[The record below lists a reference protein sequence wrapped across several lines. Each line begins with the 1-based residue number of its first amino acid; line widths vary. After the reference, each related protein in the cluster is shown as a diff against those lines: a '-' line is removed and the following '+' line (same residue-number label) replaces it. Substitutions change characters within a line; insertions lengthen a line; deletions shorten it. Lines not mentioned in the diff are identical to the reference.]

1 MKKITQLLLVTFMF
15 LSSLTWVQANGFDEY
30 YYANELDNYPYL
42 NNVIHASSYDLPKQY
57 DSRNKGLV
65 TSVKNQGSYETH
77 WLHAFM
83 GASESNILKKGL
95 AASSEQLNLSELA
108 AGYVVYHNKPTDTN
122 LTSNDSSTS
131 ALDDFLYGDGHLEGT
146 AFMIGR
152 GGGITSESTLPY
164 SMASSDE
171 LSYYLNGNTMLW
183 ADYRLKDAI
192 FISRNDEDAIKEAI
206 IKYGAVAIKYQSCRI
221 NDPKQAY
228 VYRSGGTINS
238 ALTIIG
244 YDDTISKDLFY
255 GETPSRDGAWL
266 VKNSWGNTAN
276 GGIFY
281 LSYDHMMQDA
291 VAYIY
296 APTEYYDHNYHYDAT
311 PSMTM
316 TSQQPNIPLKA
327 ANVYRAQKGTSSKPE
342 YLRSVGVGIGSVH
355 TNYEIQIYTN
365 LTDESNPESGIA
377 VFDAPISGSKN
388 HPGYYSIDLPQPVL
402 LAKDTL
408 FSIVVTL
415 RNRNQRHLTYI
426 YTSESTRFGDYVN
439 FVEGT
444 SNNQS
449 FFYENGEWID
459 LHSQQK
465 VARIRAL
472 TTTKTSYSTT
482 TLLDTSQFTLTQ
494 DKYVY
499 TGAAIEPEVQCLNN
513 QYQEGRDYTI
523 VYENNILSGDA
534 KVTIHGINAYTG
546 MIELPFTISKRQL
559 LASMVDDIPSQ
570 ISYGTPLQP
579 QERVL
584 LKNRVLQ
591 KGIDYEVTYGENL
604 SKKGTVVITGKGQFE
619 GTVTKE
625 FVIKGLDE
633 MCYFQAIVEP
643 ADAGSASIR
652 SSGFAGESINAVTGP
667 YSSDYIFVYWLK
679 DGKVFA
685 RENPLSFI
693 AQESATLVAQYRPTK
708 EYADLQDLYI
718 QLKDTEN
725 DSYSEQT
732 WNQFQADLELAEYIV
747 SKYMINDERL
757 GACYYWLSDSYAA
770 LSKEDIEPEPK
781 INYDEA
787 KVYLDEME
795 AKKLSEN
802 KYTPN
807 SWDVFETAYQQLE
820 NMVALEN
827 ATSQEELNTTLN
839 CLKKAYD
846 MLKLSANMSQLNNLY
861 QQWNTYLE
869 EDYTKTSWSLL
880 QSNKQLVEAM
890 LQNKNATQ
898 EEVDALYEQI
908 KDLTLIPKGNT
919 LALQTLVQEYRMLDA
934 SIFTVNSYTCFKM
947 ILDEVQEC
955 LEDTDDLT
963 QDDVELYELQL
974 TTAYKQLV
982 KIVGKVENFTTSIIN
997 YKEVKLTWDD
1007 VAEADVYIVQRLSK
1021 EGVWEQ
1027 VAEVRGCEYIY
1038 TQKTGVKY
1046 VYRILAKRISDGYVS
1061 EPSDIQEATTQLNGV
1076 PVLSIAPYSSTRLTL
1091 SWTKVEGATRYIIY
1105 RKVEGGS
1112 YSKVLTLGGSD
1123 TSYTTNSLT
1132 PNQYYFIVKAAR
1144 YDSTDRVMTNG
1155 SNEVEGVS
1163 VFDKPVVRVSK
1174 ESDSTA
1180 LISWDKVEGANGYE
1194 VYRKTGSQSSYKKL
1208 KTLKECSYISKSLK
1222 MNEAYYYK
1230 VRGFK
1235 KEGNKKVYTAYSTA
1249 KTLRMK

>member
-1 MKKITQLLLVTFMF
+1 M
-15 LSSLTWVQANGFDEY
+15 
-30 YYANELDNYPYL
+30 
-42 NNVIHASSYDLPKQY
+42 
-57 DSRNKGLV
+57 
-65 TSVKNQGSYETH
+65 
-77 WLHAFM
+77 
-83 GASESNILKKGL
+83 
-95 AASSEQLNLSELA
+95 
-108 AGYVVYHNKPTDTN
+108 
-122 LTSNDSSTS
+122 
-131 ALDDFLYGDGHLEGT
+131 
-146 AFMIGR
+146 
-152 GGGITSESTLPY
+152 
-164 SMASSDE
+164 
-171 LSYYLNGNTMLW
+171 
-183 ADYRLKDAI
+183 
-192 FISRNDEDAIKEAI
+192 
-206 IKYGAVAIKYQSCRI
+206 
-221 NDPKQAY
+221 
-228 VYRSGGTINS
+228 
-238 ALTIIG
+238 
-244 YDDTISKDLFY
+244 
-255 GETPSRDGAWL
+255 
-266 VKNSWGNTAN
+266 
-276 GGIFY
+276 
-281 LSYDHMMQDA
+281 
-291 VAYIY
+291 
-296 APTEYYDHNYHYDAT
+296 
-311 PSMTM
+311 
-316 TSQQPNIPLKA
+316 
-327 ANVYRAQKGTSSKPE
+327 
-342 YLRSVGVGIGSVH
+342 
-355 TNYEIQIYTN
+355 
-365 LTDESNPESGIA
+365 
-377 VFDAPISGSKN
+377 
-388 HPGYYSIDLPQPVL
+388 
-402 LAKDTL
+402 
-408 FSIVVTL
+408 VTL

-584 LKNRVLQ
+584 LKHRVLQ

-625 FVIKGLDE
+625 FVTKGLDE

-770 LSKEDIEPEPK
+770 LSKEEIEPEPK
-781 INYDEA
+781 INYDETKA
-787 KVYLDEME
+787 YLDEIE
-795 AKKLSEN
+795 SKNLSKNE
-802 KYTPN
+802 YTPDTWN
-807 SWDVFETAYQQLE
+807 VFELVQKQLIE
-820 NMVALEN
+820 MVELEN
-827 ATSQEELNTTLN
+827 ASSQDEIDGLLIQLQNAFDKLMQRANFNALN
-839 CLKKAYD
+839 A
-846 MLKLSANMSQLNNLY
+846 LY

-898 EEVDALYEQI
+898 EEVDILYEQV
-908 KDLTLIPKGNT
+908 KTLNLIPKGNT
-919 LALQTLVQEYRMLDA
+919 QALQTLVQEYRMLDA
-934 SIFTVNSYTCFKM
+934 SIYTINSYMSFRM
-947 ILDEVQEC
+947 ILDEIQESI
-955 LEDTDDLT
+955 EDTDDLT

-982 KIVGKVENFTTSIIN
+982 KIVGKVENFTTNIIN
-997 YKEVKLTWDD
+997 YKEVKLTWDN
-1007 VAEADVYIVQRLSK
+1007 VEEADTYIVQRLNK
-1021 EGVWEQ
+1021 DEIWEQ

-1046 VYRILAKRISDGYVS
+1046 VYRILAKRISDGYIS
-1061 EPSDIQEATTQLNGV
+1061 EPSDTKEAITQLSGV
-1076 PVLSIAPYSSTRLTL
+1076 PILDIQQISSTRFAL
-1091 SWTKVEGATRYIIY
+1091 SWTTIEGATRYIIY
-1105 RKVEGGS
+1105 RKAEGGS
-1112 YSKVLTLGGSD
+1112 YSKVLTLGGTA

-1132 PNQYYFIVKAAR
+1132 PNKYYFIVKAAR

-1155 SNEVEGVS
+1155 SNVVEGAS

-1180 LISWDKVEGANGYE
+1180 LISWDKVEGVNGYE

-1222 MNEAYYYK
+1222 MNKTYYYK

-1235 KEGNKKVYTAYSTA
+1235 NVGDTKVYTVYSTA

>member
-42 NNVIHASSYDLPKQY
+42 NNVIHASSYDLPIQY

-311 PSMTM
+311 PSLTM

-327 ANVYRAQKGTSSKPE
+327 ANVYRAQKGTNSKPE
-342 YLRSVGVGIGSVH
+342 YLRSVAIGIGSVN
-355 TNYEIQIYTN
+355 TDYEIQIYTH
-365 LTDESNPESGIA
+365 LEDESNPESGIA
-377 VFDAPISGSKN
+377 MFDTPINGSKN

-402 LAKDTL
+402 LENDTL
-408 FSIVVTL
+408 FSVVVTL

-426 YTSESTRFGDYVN
+426 YTSESTRFGDDVN

-444 SNNQS
+444 NMNQS
-449 FFYENGEWID
+449 FFYENGGWND
-459 LHSQQK
+459 LHQQQK

-472 TTTKTSYSTT
+472 TTTKTTYTSAQS
-482 TLLDTSQFTLTQ
+482 LDSSFFALTQ
-494 DKYVY
+494 DEHVY
-499 TGAAIEPEVQCLNN
+499 SGAAIEPEFVCSNTQL
-513 QYQEGRDYTI
+513 QEGRDYL
-523 VYENNILSGDA
+523 VKYQNNIMPGTA
-534 KVTIHGINAYTG
+534 EVVIQGINNYKG
-546 MIELPFTISKRQL
+546 SIVLSFTISKRKL
-559 LASMVDDIPSQ
+559 EEAMVEDIPSQ
-570 ISYGTPLQP
+570 ISYGTPVFP
-579 QERVL
+579 NEKVL
-584 LKNRVLQ
+584 FENRVLQ
-591 KGIDYEVTYGENL
+591 KGVDYEVSYGENVA
-604 SKKGTVVITGKGQFE
+604 KKGTVVITGIGQFE
-619 GTVTKE
+619 GSVTKE
-625 FVIKGLDE
+625 FSIKGLDE
-633 MCYFQAIVEP
+633 MCYFQANVEP
-643 ADAGSASIR
+643 ADAGSVSIQ
-652 SSGFAGESINAVTGP
+652 SSGFVGETINAVAGA
-667 YSSDYIFVYWLK
+667 YSSRYILVYWLK
-679 DGKVFA
+679 DGEVFA
-685 RENPLSFI
+685 RENPLQFI
-693 AQESATLVAQYRPTK
+693 AKESATLTAQYRPTK

-718 QLKDTEN
+718 QLKEVEN
-725 DSYSEQT
+725 DGYNEST

-747 SKYMINDERL
+747 SKYMINDVRL

-770 LSKEDIEPEPK
+770 LSKEEIEPEPK

-787 KVYLDEME
+787 KAYLDEIE
-795 AKKLSEN
+795 SKNLSKNE
-802 KYTPN
+802 YTPDTWN
-807 SWDVFETAYQQLE
+807 VFELVQKQLIE
-820 NMVALEN
+820 MVELEN
-827 ATSQEELNTTLN
+827 ASSQDEIDGLVIQLQNAFDKLMQRANFNALN
-839 CLKKAYD
+839 A
-846 MLKLSANMSQLNNLY
+846 LY

-869 EDYTKTSWSLL
+869 KDYTKTSWSLL

-890 LQNKNATQ
+890 LQNENASQ
-898 EEVDALYEQI
+898 EEVDILYEQV
-908 KDLTLIPKGNT
+908 KTLNLIPKGNT
-919 LALQTLVQEYRMLDA
+919 QALQTLVQEYRMLDA
-934 SIFTVNSYTCFKM
+934 SIFTANSYTSFKM
-947 ILDEVQEC
+947 ILDEVQES

-963 QDDVELYELQL
+963 QDDIAFYESQL
-974 TTAYKQLV
+974 SAAYKQLV
-982 KIVGKVENFTTSIIN
+982 KIVGKVENFTTNIIN
-997 YKEVKLTWDD
+997 YKEVKLTWDN
-1007 VAEADVYIVQRLSK
+1007 VEEADTYIVQRLNK
-1021 EGVWEQ
+1021 DEIWEQ

-1046 VYRILAKRISDGYVS
+1046 VYRILAKRISDGYIS
-1061 EPSDIQEATTQLNGV
+1061 EPSDTKEAITQLSGV
-1076 PVLSIAPYSSTRLTL
+1076 PILDIQQISSTRFTL
-1091 SWTKVEGATRYIIY
+1091 SWTTIEGATRYIIY
-1105 RKVEGGS
+1105 RKAEGGS
-1112 YSKVLTLGGSD
+1112 YSKVLTLGGTA
-1123 TSYTTNSLT
+1123 TSYATNSLT
-1132 PNQYYFIVKAAR
+1132 PNKYYFIVKAAR
-1144 YDSTDRVMTNG
+1144 YDSKERVMTNG
-1155 SNEVEGVS
+1155 SNEVVGVS
-1163 VFDKPVVRVSK
+1163 AFDKPVVVVKK
-1174 ESDSTA
+1174 ESDTSA
-1180 LISWDKVEGANGYE
+1180 SISWKEVEGITNYE
-1194 VYRKTGSQSSYKKL
+1194 VYRKAASQTSYKKL
-1208 KTLKECSYISKSLK
+1208 KTVKTCSYISKSLK
-1222 MNEAYYYK
+1222 TNETYYYK

-1235 KEGNKKVYTAYSTA
+1235 NVGDTKVYTAYSAA

>member
-1 MKKITQLLLVTFMF
+1 M
-15 LSSLTWVQANGFDEY
+15 S
-30 YYANELDNYPYL
+30 
-42 NNVIHASSYDLPKQY
+42 
-57 DSRNKGLV
+57 
-65 TSVKNQGSYETH
+65 
-77 WLHAFM
+77 
-83 GASESNILKKGL
+83 
-95 AASSEQLNLSELA
+95 
-108 AGYVVYHNKPTDTN
+108 
-122 LTSNDSSTS
+122 
-131 ALDDFLYGDGHLEGT
+131 
-146 AFMIGR
+146 
-152 GGGITSESTLPY
+152 
-164 SMASSDE
+164 
-171 LSYYLNGNTMLW
+171 
-183 ADYRLKDAI
+183 
-192 FISRNDEDAIKEAI
+192 
-206 IKYGAVAIKYQSCRI
+206 
-221 NDPKQAY
+221 
-228 VYRSGGTINS
+228 
-238 ALTIIG
+238 
-244 YDDTISKDLFY
+244 
-255 GETPSRDGAWL
+255 
-266 VKNSWGNTAN
+266 
-276 GGIFY
+276 
-281 LSYDHMMQDA
+281 
-291 VAYIY
+291 
-296 APTEYYDHNYHYDAT
+296 
-311 PSMTM
+311 
-316 TSQQPNIPLKA
+316 
-327 ANVYRAQKGTSSKPE
+327 
-342 YLRSVGVGIGSVH
+342 
-355 TNYEIQIYTN
+355 
-365 LTDESNPESGIA
+365 
-377 VFDAPISGSKN
+377 
-388 HPGYYSIDLPQPVL
+388 
-402 LAKDTL
+402 
-408 FSIVVTL
+408 
-415 RNRNQRHLTYI
+415 
-426 YTSESTRFGDYVN
+426 

-449 FFYENGEWID
+449 FFYENGEWVD

-534 KVTIHGINAYTG
+534 KVTIHGINAYIG

-559 LASMVDDIPSQ
+559 LASMVDNIPSQ

-633 MCYFQAIVEP
+633 MCYFQAMVEP
-643 ADAGSASIR
+643 ADAGSASIQ
-652 SSGFAGESINAVTGP
+652 SSGFAGESINVVTGP

-770 LSKEDIEPEPK
+770 LSKEEIEPEPK

-919 LALQTLVQEYRMLDA
+919 LALQTLVNEYRMLDA
-934 SIFTVNSYTCFKM
+934 SIYTINSYMSFRM
-947 ILDEVQEC
+947 VLDEIQESI
-955 LEDTDDLT
+955 EDTDDLT

-982 KIVGKVENFTTSIIN
+982 KIVGKVKNFTTSMIN

-1007 VAEADVYIVQRLSK
+1007 VEEADVYIVQRLSK

-1027 VAEVRGCEYIY
+1027 VIEQKECEYIY
-1038 TQKTGVKY
+1038 SQKTGVRY
-1046 VYRILAKRISDGYVS
+1046 VYRILAKRNHDSYVS
-1061 EPSDIQEATTQLNGV
+1061 EPSDIQEATTQLKGV

-1105 RKVEGGS
+1105 RKVKGGS

-1180 LISWDKVEGANGYE
+1180 LISWDKVEGVNGYE

-1222 MNEAYYYK
+1222 MNGTYYYK

-1235 KEGNKKVYTAYSTA
+1235 KEGDKKVYTAYSTA